1 MFAGRSTQQRPVT
14 KLSPLEETE
23 LAEILKRFEEHK
35 DWLSG
40 ASFALMHSA
49 TEPGFTEAKETI
61 DVLLY
66 LEKIDQITAAVQKVG
81 LKAFKAKVAKL
92 LKNPDPAI
100 RSYGVVW
107 LLVLGG
113 TQYKQDIA
121 KLLDDKPGTPAD
133 RFERLSYNI
142 DRCVAAMALGE
153 MGATEYVPRLVALL
167 KSSDG
172 NDRTGAV
179 RGLRSMG
186 AKEHAKQIADLL
198 SDENDILS
206 DDDVRTA
213 AIKTL
218 AEFDATECAEQIASV
233 LKEVV
238 VSPEV
243 VAAAG
248 YALARLNGKAWS
260 KDIATQLNDS
270 TAQGDAAKAL
280 ALLDAKEYTKEIAR
294 LLDAHDSI
302 LSSGIRSDALI
313 ALGILDA
320 QDYRT
325 QIAGHLQEEDTDVRS
340 YAAVALLLMGDQEHS
355 EEIRDVIHAEWN
367 NPRFGFANDPV
378 AHFSARI
385 RLQRKYESDSL
396 LEDRR
401 QQLTQ
406 RAVEHWKQIN
416 RSEK

>member
-1 MFAGRSTQQRPVT
+1 
-14 KLSPLEETE
+14 
-23 LAEILKRFEEHK
+23 
-35 DWLSG
+35 
-40 ASFALMHSA
+40 
-49 TEPGFTEAKETI
+49 GFKEAKETI

-66 LEKIDQITAAVQKVG
+66 LEKIDQITAAVEKVG
-81 LKAFKAKVAKL
+81 LKAFKTKVAKL
-92 LKNPDPAI
+92 LKNPDPAV

-142 DRCVAAMALGE
+142 ERCVAAMALGE
-153 MGATEYVPRLVALL
+153 MGAKEYAPRLVALL
-167 KSSDG
+167 KSSVG
-172 NDRTGAV
+172 YDRTGAV

-206 DDDVRTA
+206 YDDVRTA

-233 LKEVV
+233 LKEEV
-238 VSPEV
+238 VSSEV
-243 VAAAG
+243 AAAAG

-260 KDIATQLNDS
+260 KDIATQLNDP

-294 LLDAHDSI
+294 LLDAHDSR
-302 LSSGIRSDALI
+302 IRSDALI

-340 YAAVALLLMGDQEHS
+340 YAAVTLLLMGDQEHS
-355 EEIRDVIHAEWN
+355 QGIRDVIHAEWN

-406 RAVEHWKQIN
+406 HAVEHWKQIN
-416 RSEK
+416 RSGD